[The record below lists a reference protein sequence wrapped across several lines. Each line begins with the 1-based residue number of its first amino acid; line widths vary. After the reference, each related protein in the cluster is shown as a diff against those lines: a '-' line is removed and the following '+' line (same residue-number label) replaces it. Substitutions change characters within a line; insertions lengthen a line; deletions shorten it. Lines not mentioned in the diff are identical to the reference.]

1 MDKKQNLT
9 PKQEKFMLALATSPS
24 IVRACE
30 VAGIARSTGQKYLKS
45 VTFRRAFREYRSEL
59 MRQTTTQL
67 HKASLEAVQ
76 VLREIML
83 DDTVSP
89 YARQQAA
96 QTVLSM
102 AYKSHEVESVQEVL
116 EEYEMRFSELSGSE

>member
-1 MDKKQNLT
+1 
-9 PKQEKFMLALATSPS
+9 MLALSTSPS
-24 IVRACE
+24 VVKACE

-45 VTFRRAFREYRSEL
+45 VVFRKAWRNYKSEL
-59 MRQTTTQL
+59 MAQTTAQL
-67 HKASLEAVQ
+67 QNASLEAVQ

-83 DDTVSP
+83 DANTSP

-116 EEYEMRFSELSGSE
+116 EEYEMRFSELAEGGAP

>member
-1 MDKKQNLT
+1 M
-9 PKQEKFMLALATSPS
+9 E
-24 IVRACE
+24 ACQK
-30 VAGIARSTGQKYLKS
+30 AGIARSTGQKYLKS

-59 MRQTTTQL
+59 LRQTTTQL
-67 HKASLEAVQ
+67 QTASLEAVQ
-76 VLREIML
+76 ILRGIML

-96 QTVLSM
+96 QTILTT
-102 AYKSHEVESVQEVL
+102 AYKAHGIESVHEVL

>member
-1 MDKKQNLT
+1 
-9 PKQEKFMLALATSPS
+9 MLALATSPS
-24 IVRACE
+24 IVKACE
-30 VAGIARSTGQKYLKS
+30 VAGIARSTGQKYLKL

-59 MRQTTTQL
+59 MQQTTTQL
-67 HKASLEAVQ
+67 QTASLEAVQ
-76 VLREIML
+76 VLRRIML

-96 QTVLSM
+96 QTILTT
-102 AYKSHEVESVQEVL
+102 AYKAHEIESVHEVL

>member
-1 MDKKQNLT
+1 MNKKQNLT

-45 VTFRRAFREYRSEL
+45 VTFRQAWREYKSEL
-59 MRQTTTQL
+59 MAQTTAQL
-67 HKASLEAVQ
+67 QNTSLEAVQ

-116 EEYEMRFSELSGSE
+116 EEYEIKFSEMLDR

>member
-1 MDKKQNLT
+1 
-9 PKQEKFMLALATSPS
+9 MLALATSPS
-24 IVRACE
+24 IVKACE

-45 VTFRRAFREYRSEL
+45 VVFRKAWRDYKSEL
-59 MRQTTTQL
+59 MAQTTAQL
-67 HKASLEAVQ
+67 QNASLDAVQ

-83 DDTVSP
+83 DANTSP

-102 AYKSHEVESVQEVL
+102 AYKSHEVESVQEVI
-116 EEYEMRFSELSGSE
+116 EEYEMRFPDLADKSN

>member
-1 MDKKQNLT
+1 
-9 PKQEKFMLALATSPS
+9 MLALATSPS

-45 VTFRRAFREYRSEL
+45 VTFRQAWREYKSEL
-59 MRQTTTQL
+59 MAQTTAQL
-67 HKASLEAVQ
+67 QNASLEAVQ
-76 VLREIML
+76 VLRGIML
-83 DDTVSP
+83 DDTASP

-102 AYKSHEVESVQEVL
+102 AYKAHEVESVQEVL
-116 EEYEMRFSELSGSE
+116 EEYEIKFSEMLDR